1 MTTFAGWLADQRKR
15 DDAVGW
21 FARYWRDLP
30 ETPRLSSPASIG
42 SHLEDRTTKPG
53 QNKAGERLP
62 FGFTDPDGGNYVRD
76 AYDATLHEYRQ
87 VRAEIAQSAAAADG
101 VPGAEAGAEPQPA
114 SLAGQAVERATQAA
128 QAAVQRHAAMSPGV
142 TISSSRITSHE
153 QSQLDRIEAKLDE
166 IRLHLGLA
174 ITADRIADGP
184 VTYPED
190 GLITGVDWAQ
200 WYAVA
205 DLSAAAE

>member
-62 FGFTDPDGGNYVRD
+62 YGFTDPDGGNYVRD
-76 AYDATLHEYRQ
+76 AYDATLHEYRG
-87 VRAEIAQSAAAADG
+87 VRAEIVQSAAAAEGVPVQPELPLDG
-101 VPGAEAGAEPQPA
+101 VQQPAEPQPA
-114 SLAGQAVERATQAA
+114 SLAGQAVERATAAAKAAA
-128 QAAVQRHAAMSPGV
+128 QRHVPAGM
-142 TISSSRITSHE
+142 T
-153 QSQLDRIEAKLDE
+153 QLDRIEAKLDE

-174 ITADRIADGP
+174 ITADQIASGSI
-184 VTYPED
+184 TYPEPVIM
-190 GLITGVDWAQ
+190 GIDWAQ